1 MFIFDSRISTASPA
15 LVRFRA
21 MPTRVYAPVSEGYTT
36 SAIGREEIMSIQA
49 PVSVPDFGA
58 IKCPDCDTI
67 MKPVTLSEEGE
78 LEQAAKLLECPK
90 CGRRLTQASG

>member
-1 MFIFDSRISTASPA
+1 
-15 LVRFRA
+15 

-36 SAIGREEIMSIQA
+36 SAIGREKIMSIQA
-49 PVSVPDFGA
+49 PVPDFGA

-78 LEQAAKLLECPK
+78 LEQAARLLECPK
-90 CGRRLTQASG
+90 CGRRLTQARG

>member
-67 MKPVTLSEEGE
+67 MKPVTLPTGTDETVRE
-78 LEQAAKLLECPK
+78 LECPK
-90 CGRRLTQASG
+90 CGRRLMPTSH